1 MRSKSRPKP
10 FVLRSRANST
20 APSLKYSPTE
30 KLPSISK
37 NVRCRWV
44 MPTFSMSVVR
54 KHFWQE
60 VNRGDGGVSSP
71 RK

>member
-1 MRSKSRPKP
+1 
-10 FVLRSRANST
+10 
-20 APSLKYSPTE
+20 
-30 KLPSISK
+30 
-37 NVRCRWV
+37 

>member
-1 MRSKSRPKP
+1 
-10 FVLRSRANST
+10 
-20 APSLKYSPTE
+20 
-30 KLPSISK
+30 
-37 NVRCRWV
+37 

-60 VNRGDGGVSSP
+60 VSRGDGGASSP